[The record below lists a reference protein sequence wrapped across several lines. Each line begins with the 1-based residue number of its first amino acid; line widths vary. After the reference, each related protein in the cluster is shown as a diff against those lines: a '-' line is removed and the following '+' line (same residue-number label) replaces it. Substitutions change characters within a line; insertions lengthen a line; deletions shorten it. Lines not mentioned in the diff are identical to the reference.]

1 MNIRLIIIL
10 FLTCSFIKS
19 FACLNEYR
27 VLLNGEK
34 HFFDSESLVPLGKNF
49 KDNIKYYEQEL
60 KELDSLWKA
69 DKKIED
75 FSDYGIQL
83 VYLGR
88 YEEAKKVFIEIEKLR
103 PGLYATAANLG
114 TTYELLGQNKLA
126 LEWIKK
132 SVKID
137 PTSHDHSE
145 WLHVKILEAKL
156 GDDKLIN
163 SEFLIL
169 THFGSDTLPKSQLD
183 SISLTKLRDAI
194 YFQLNER
201 VSFIK
206 PKEKIVALLLFELG
220 NVCSIT
226 DDVTSAL
233 RIYDKAKEY
242 GYESEIFNLRY
253 ERFLKMQAGLDN
265 EYSKGKSVSLQKN
278 LPKSNNVLLI
288 FITVVLLLITGI
300 LIIRRQKN
308 RR

>member
-1 MNIRLIIIL
+1 MNIRLLIIL
-10 FLTCSFIKS
+10 LLTCSFIKS

-34 HFFDSESLVPLGKNF
+34 HFFDSESLVPFGQNF
-49 KDNIKYYEQEL
+49 KDNIKYYEKEL

-69 DKKIED
+69 DKNIED
-75 FSDYGIQL
+75 FSDYGVQL

-88 YEEAKKVFIEIEKLR
+88 YEEAKKVFIEIEKLS

-114 TTYELLGQNKLA
+114 TTYELLGQNKQA

-132 SVKID
+132 AVKID
-137 PTSHDHSE
+137 PTSHDNSE

-156 GDDKLIN
+156 GGDKLIN
-163 SEFLIL
+163 SNFLIS
-169 THFGSDTLPKSQLD
+169 THFGLDAIPKSQLD
-183 SISLTKLRDAI
+183 SSSLLKLRDAI

-201 VSFIK
+201 ISFIK

-220 NVCSIT
+220 NICSIT

-233 RIYDKAKEY
+233 RIYDKAREY

-253 ERFLKMQAGLDN
+253 DKFIKMQAGLDN
-265 EYSKGKSVSLQKN
+265 EYSKGKPVTLQNN
-278 LPKSNNVLLI
+278 LPKGNN
-288 FITVVLLLITGI
+288 LLLIIITATLLLIAVI
-300 LIIRRQKN
+300 LIVRRQKN
-308 RR
+308 RS